1 VRRNWQAR
9 RLARIAKVAGL
20 ARAFPGRGPLVLR
33 KIRRL
38 KEKHG
43 AARDVWIIGSTGA
56 RTFADP
62 GGELHEVLKRCR
74 SARIMLL
81 NPSSEGART
90 RVKSILAPEVT
101 LDQFRDQIIRSL
113 DFLRGL
119 KGAQKTI
126 RLKLYE
132 TRPLKLAILGDH
144 AWVKL
149 YHRVWM
155 CRRCRSTPSS
165 TTRTRQSPHRAV
177 QYCLRAWESA
187 PEYDLETDEVVYRD
201 RRGRELKRVPF
212 GEPVPPSGADVAGAV
227 DSIEGICPPRHFPAC
242 AGSRRDTN
250 RDAAVVRGDTL
261 RKPRR
266 RRVLCCSNPDIG
278 CTPPLLPAS
287 GRRRSYARLQ
297 RPWASWPP
305 SRAAAPLAV
314 RSPIQ
319 GLAGHLGPA
328 RRAAGAR

>member
-1 VRRNWQAR
+1 MLRKNVWANALNRASHVLYHLSVIVISAGIAMLLPLFVGAAARGLLAYWSLVENEKIFLMATEIGFAMLLIVATDSVRRNWQAR

-132 TRPLKLAILGDH
+132 DAPFLKLAILGDH

-149 YHRVWM
+149 YH
-155 CRRCRSTPSS
+155 PGLD
-165 TTRTRQSPHRAV
+165 V
-177 QYCLRAWESA
+177 QAMPEYAFEHDQNPGSLHTALYQYFLRAWESA

-227 DSIEGICPPRHFPAC
+227 D
-242 AGSRRDTN
+242 
-250 RDAAVVRGDTL
+250 
-261 RKPRR
+261 
-266 RRVLCCSNPDIG
+266 
-278 CTPPLLPAS
+278 
-287 GRRRSYARLQ
+287 
-297 RPWASWPP
+297 
-305 SRAAAPLAV
+305 
-314 RSPIQ
+314 
-319 GLAGHLGPA
+319 
-328 RRAAGAR
+328 